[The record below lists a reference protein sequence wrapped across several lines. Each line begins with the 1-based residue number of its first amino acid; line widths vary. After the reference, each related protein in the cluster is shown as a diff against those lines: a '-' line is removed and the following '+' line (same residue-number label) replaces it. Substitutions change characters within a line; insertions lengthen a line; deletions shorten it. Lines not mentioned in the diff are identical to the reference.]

1 MREIFQQ
8 ELTDIGDDL
17 LTLGQRVGHAVETAT
32 RALTEADLQLAEE
45 VIDDDRQI
53 DLIEERIE
61 TACLSVLALQ
71 APVATDLRL
80 VVSAMRMSATLERM
94 GDLASHVAYTARA
107 RFPHVA
113 SSGAMLDVLGSM
125 AREAREI
132 TGLLVQLMEEHD
144 LELVSRIHS
153 KDDRLDMLLRQVF
166 DLLLVEET
174 PLTRQEVVDAVLLS
188 RFLERVGDH
197 CVSAAKR
204 VAYLVTG
211 NLDASALVDDPT
223 TTGD

>member
-8 ELTDIGDDL
+8 ELADIGDDL
-17 LTLGQRVGHAVETAT
+17 LALGQRVGHAVDTAT
-32 RALTEADLQLAEE
+32 RALQEADLQLAEE

-61 TACLSVLALQ
+61 TACLNVLALQ

-113 SSGAMLDVLGSM
+113 SSGAMLDVLARM
-125 AREAREI
+125 AQEAREI
-132 TGLLVQLMEEHD
+132 TALLVKLMEERD

-174 PLTRQEVVDAVLLS
+174 PLTRQELVDAVLLS
-188 RFLERVGDH
+188 RFLERLGDH
-197 CVSAAKR
+197 CVAAAKR

-211 NLDASALVDDPT
+211 NLDASALVEDPT
-223 TTGD
+223 STDD